1 MIHDARRYEMMI
13 FEKRFIVWVLM
24 VLLLLFNIM
33 IESTLL
39 LTRDSISL
47 VIFGRK
53 KKMSEYKIILQMNSM
68 EQVY

>member
-13 FEKRFIVWVLM
+13 FEKRFIM

-47 VIFGRK
+47 VIFGSK
-53 KKMSEYKIILQMNSM
+53 KIE
-68 EQVY
+68 

>member
-47 VIFGRK
+47 VIFGSK
-53 KKMSEYKIILQMNSM
+53 KIE
-68 EQVY
+68 